1 MSIISQIIKKVISEM
16 NTKTILIISAIVVL
30 VGGGCAFALYRYFK
44 THPFRPS
51 QKIQE
56 MSTVINGVVSKK
68 DLVTACYYE
77 DLVVCGKK
85 SDLKDN
91 PDRDK
96 KGNPKKANK
105 TDEIVVIQGAIVK
118 AGIKVDS
125 LTKDSFRLEKDSV
138 LFITIPEPV
147 ILGITEDINAFED
160 FSRRGKWDI
169 KQVQELVRKRSA
181 SLEKDAVE
189 SGLLDRAYDNAMNL
203 FAKFFEPFPYRIE
216 FTPRSVPAPEAAPEV
231 IPEDAPVPA
240 PAQ

>member
-1 MSIISQIIKKVISEM
+1 MSIISQIIKKAISEM

-85 SDLKDN
+85 SDLKEN

-96 KGNPKKANK
+96 KGNPKKASK

-138 LFITIPEPV
+138 LFITLPEPV

-181 SLEKDAVE
+181 SLKAGCWT
-189 SGLLDRAYDNAMNL
+189 GLMTM
-203 FAKFFEPFPYRIE
+203 P
-216 FTPRSVPAPEAAPEV
+216 
-231 IPEDAPVPA
+231 
-240 PAQ
+240 